1 LGRRGPRAET
11 RSLSQPAEMLYI
23 NPVIL
28 AEIRLDIERVAEP
41 GRRTS
46 EGNMLQWRLPIGEG
60 GKTGHGF
67 SEPNLMIGA
76 TAPEYGPAV
85 VSSVT
90 SSNRER
96 TRVPAAARPAAAAL

>member
-1 LGRRGPRAET
+1 
-11 RSLSQPAEMLYI
+11 MLYI
-23 NPVIL
+23 SAVIL

-67 SEPNLMIGA
+67 SQSDLMIGA
-76 TAPEYGPAV
+76 TELEYGPAI

-90 SSNRER
+90 SSNREKA
-96 TRVPAAARPAAAAL
+96 RVPAVTARPAAAAL

>member
-1 LGRRGPRAET
+1 
-11 RSLSQPAEMLYI
+11 MLYI
-23 NPVIL
+23 SAVIL

-60 GKTGHGF
+60 GKTGHDC
-67 SEPNLMIGA
+67 SQPDLMIGA
-76 TAPEYGPAV
+76 TAPEYGPAI

-90 SSNRER
+90 SSNREKA
-96 TRVPAAARPAAAAL
+96 RVPAATARPAAAAL